1 MYKKR
6 IFHDPIHKEIVIDS
20 SKDEE
25 VMIMELIETD
35 AFQRLRRIKQLGTA
49 SLVFHGAES
58 SRFTHSIGVFCVA
71 RKIYRRL
78 VEIDPKFETHKFTL
92 FGAALLHDVGH
103 GPLSHT
109 SEQVFTHNH
118 EDWSKLLINNHEP
131 INSILRKFDSTLPK
145 KNW

>member
-1 MYKKR
+1 MNKTR
-6 IFHDPIHKEIVIDS
+6 VFHDPIHKEIVIDS
-20 SKDEE
+20 SKEEE

-71 RKIYRRL
+71 RKIYNRL
-78 VEIDPKFETHKFTL
+78 IEIDPKFESYKFSL
-92 FGAALLHDVGH
+92 YGAALLHDVGH

-109 SEQVFTHNH
+109 SEQIFGHDH
-118 EDWSKLLINNHEP
+118 EDWSKN
-131 INSILRKFDSTLPK
+131 
-145 KNW
+145 

>member
-58 SRFTHSIGVFCVA
+58 SRFTHSIGVFVSQ
-71 RKIYRRL
+71 
-78 VEIDPKFETHKFTL
+78 EKFIEGL
-92 FGAALLHDVGH
+92 
-103 GPLSHT
+103 
-109 SEQVFTHNH
+109 
-118 EDWSKLLINNHEP
+118 
-131 INSILRKFDSTLPK
+131 
-145 KNW
+145 